1 MEILYGILGF
11 IALITFF
18 AMNITLHNISV
29 SVRNTERVIS
39 AWSKETGIGF
49 IIKCKKCKKK
59 FEGKL
64 PKCPHCGDEKEYK

>member
-1 MEILYGILGF
+1 MEIIYGIVGI

-64 PKCPHCGDEKEYK
+64 PKCPHCGDEKVYK

>member
-1 MEILYGILGF
+1 MEIIYGIVGT

-18 AMNITLHNISV
+18 VMAAALGNISYA
-29 SVRNTERVIS
+29 VRNTNRIIS

-64 PKCPHCGDEKEYK
+64 PKCPHCGDEKVYK

>member
-64 PKCPHCGDEKEYK
+64 PKCPHCGDEKVYK